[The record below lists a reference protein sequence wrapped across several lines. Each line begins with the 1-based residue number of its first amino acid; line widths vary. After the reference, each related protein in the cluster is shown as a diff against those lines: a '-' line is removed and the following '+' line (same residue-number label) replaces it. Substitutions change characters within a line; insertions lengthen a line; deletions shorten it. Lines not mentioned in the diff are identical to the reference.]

1 MFDIG
6 EYVVYGNKGVCEV
19 KKIGPVD
26 IPGMS
31 SERKYYTLSQVYTKG
46 STIFVPV
53 DKEDSGLRYVLSKE
67 EVKDL
72 ISEIPNIKPVWIQND
87 KEREQIFTENI
98 RKADTKRLV
107 EMIIA
112 LYERR
117 ERRIAD
123 GKKSTS
129 TDERYFHAAEDI
141 LYGEIGIALGLDK
154 SQAKEIL
161 WNMK

>member
-31 SERKYYTLSQVYTKG
+31 SDRKYYTLSQVYTKG
-46 STIFVPV
+46 STIYVPV
-53 DKEDSGLRYVLSKE
+53 DKEDSGLRYVLTKD
-67 EVKDL
+67 EVNEL
-72 ISEIPNIKPVWIQND
+72 IKEIPNIKPVWIQND
-87 KEREQIFTENI
+87 KEREQQFTENI
-98 RKADTKRLV
+98 RKADTRRLV
-107 EMIIA
+107 EMMIA

-123 GKKSTS
+123 GKKATS

-141 LYGEIGIALGLDK
+141 LFGEIGVVLGVNKNEVKD
-154 SQAKEIL
+154 IL
-161 WNMK
+161 WK

>member
-31 SERKYYTLSQVYTKG
+31 SDRNYYTLSQVYTKG
-46 STIFVPV
+46 STIYVPV
-53 DKEDSGLRYVLSKE
+53 DKEDSGLRYVLTKE
-67 EVKDL
+67 EVNEL
-72 ISEIPNIKPVWIQND
+72 IDEIQSMKPVWIQND
-87 KEREQIFTENI
+87 KEREQLFTENI

-107 EMIIA
+107 EMMIA

-123 GKKSTS
+123 GKKATS

-141 LYGEIGIALGLDK
+141 LFGEIGVVLGVNKNEVKD
-154 SQAKEIL
+154 IL
-161 WNMK
+161 WK

>member
-1 MFDIG
+1 MFSIG

-19 KKIGPVD
+19 TKVGPVA

-31 SERKYYTLSQVYTKG
+31 PERNYYTLSQVYTKG

-67 EVKDL
+67 EVNDL
-72 ISEIPNIKPVWIQND
+72 IKDIPNIKPVWIQND
-87 KEREQIFTENI
+87 KEREQIFTDSI
-98 RKADTKRLV
+98 RKADTKKLI

-112 LYERR
+112 LYERK

-123 GKKSTS
+123 GKKATS
-129 TDERYFHAAEDI
+129 TDERFFHAAEDI
-141 LYGEIGIALGLDK
+141 LYGELGVVLGIDK
-154 SQAKEIL
+154 KEVKDYI
-161 WNMK
+161 WK

>member
-1 MFDIG
+1 MFSIG

-19 KKIGPVD
+19 TKVGPVA

-31 SERKYYTLSQVYTKG
+31 SERNYYTLSQVYTKG

-67 EVKDL
+67 EVNDL
-72 ISEIPNIKPVWIQND
+72 IKDIPNIKPIWIQND
-87 KEREQIFTENI
+87 KEREQIFTDSI
-98 RKADTKRLV
+98 RKADTKKLV

-112 LYERR
+112 LHERK

-123 GKKSTS
+123 GKKATS
-129 TDERYFHAAEDI
+129 TDERFFHAAEDI
-141 LYGEIGIALGLDK
+141 LYGELGVVLGIDK
-154 SQAKEIL
+154 KEVKDYI
-161 WNMK
+161 WK

>member
-1 MFDIG
+1 MFGIG

-19 KKIGPVD
+19 REIGPVN

-31 SERKYYTLSQVYTKG
+31 SDRNYYTLSQVYTKG

-53 DKEDSGLRYVLSKE
+53 DKEDSGLRYVLTKE
-67 EVKDL
+67 EVKEL
-72 ISEIPNIKPVWIQND
+72 IDDIPNIKPVWIQND
-87 KEREQIFTENI
+87 KEREQLFTENI

-112 LYERR
+112 LYERK

-123 GKKSTS
+123 GKKATS

-141 LYGEIGIALGLDK
+141 LYGELGVVLGIDK
-154 SQAKEIL
+154 KEVKDYI
-161 WNMK
+161 WK